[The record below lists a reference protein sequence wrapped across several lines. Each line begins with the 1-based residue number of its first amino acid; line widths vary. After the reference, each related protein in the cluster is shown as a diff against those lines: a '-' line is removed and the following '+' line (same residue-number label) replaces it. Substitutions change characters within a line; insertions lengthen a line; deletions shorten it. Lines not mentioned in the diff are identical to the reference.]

1 MTNMLGSLQAES
13 QHALQL
19 LERLQEKLNATG
31 DVSHDSEL
39 SQLIMMLESP
49 LFNQLL
55 TIDDSIEEL
64 KKYQH
69 ATSSNLDLDDFDI
82 NLDTGKLVLS
92 EAAEEKINL
101 RFALE
106 AESTAQYL
114 GNNDEDIEREQP
126 NFSMS
131 TPSFEEIETSKIYD
145 PEELKEAI
153 ETMAA
158 GRETQCIQ
166 LFKAEN
172 SSLGFSVVGL
182 KSENRGELGIFVQ
195 EIQPGGIAARD
206 GRLAESDHILAIDK
220 QVLDSSI
227 SHKQA
232 IYILQGASGLVELVI
247 ARGAVPRTDQSG
259 SGTLDTSSS
268 SETPADMVLNTEWTQ
283 LEIIELVNDGSG
295 LGFGIIG
302 GKSTGVVVKT
312 ILPGGVADRDGHLRS
327 GDHILQ
333 IGEVNVRGMGSE
345 QVAAVLRQAGSHVRL
360 VVARAI
366 HEPPPVQNP
375 TAPIIPTHQL
385 DEHLQRLFSAD
396 STEHL
401 DQYEHY
407 ANDRN
412 HDGHVSGSNSMGFIE
427 QAEVHAL
434 QPAYTYEGY
443 ENYQDS
449 ALIQAVPT
457 QIMFDEPP
465 LKRSVERTVEAN
477 GLLLSLHQPPEDAV
491 ESDVP
496 DVEYFEVE
504 LTKDNQGLGVTIAGY
519 VGELPTDLD
528 IDPDYELSGIFVKS
542 VAEGSAADTDGKI
555 NVNDQIIA
563 VDDQSLDGF
572 TNHQAVEVLKKTDLV
587 VKLKLARYHRG
598 PKYEQLQHYTAQAS
612 LAPSFNGDDELDA
625 TAGNVNLDDIDLLSG
640 EDFSGDLDLDLE
652 LSLKAKWQEIIG
664 DEYDIVVAQLSKFR
678 EGGGLG
684 ISLEGTVDVENGI
697 EVRPHHYIR
706 SVLKDGPVG
715 INGRM
720 QSGDELL
727 EVNETVLYG
736 LNHVEVVT
744 ILKELPQH
752 VRVVCARRKTAQ
764 SDLLYATTSDPFFQA
779 RTGDEVPY
787 AAIDDMPTER
797 LVKAKSEQSLSTAPV
812 SDFSLNKNKSRSL
825 EPLSGLAMWSSD
837 VILIE
842 LQKGD
847 RGLGFSILDYQDP
860 MNPQDTVIVIRSLVP
875 GGVAQLDGRLV
886 PGDRLIFVNDMN
898 LENATLDQAVQALK
912 GAVRGTV
919 RIGIAKPLPLPD
931 SFLGN
936 EEQHLRE
943 EIEADTEAQAMA
955 ERDAHAK
962 AIQEVRAKAER
973 DAEVEA
979 GWEVNVSVTPPQAPP
994 RPAHPI
1000 IQELDSDLSDNN
1012 TPPPASPPVE
1022 LLTFK
1027 SESQVTLS
1035 SPPLSPSLPPPIPM
1049 RHINLITREKP
1060 HYSADSTPEDNS
1072 HAPFGT
1078 YSEPHGQ
1085 YDYSESSDSDWAVW
1099 QPELAPN
1106 LPAPAR
1112 IQAFNKPK
1120 EVLIIDLT
1128 PDPKERCPPASS
1140 SVDPL
1145 SPKKNKKI
1153 PPPVPPKPKYKLPR
1167 LNQVPKTETP
1177 QRTSG
1182 YRKVALGITM
1192 GMGHDAQTQPST
1204 TSDLRSAFGESPQ
1217 PSPSSSPNV
1226 SPRSW
1231 TAYGDIPPLPNAL
1244 ERNIKIKKGLDPLG
1258 VTLDAVDKG
1267 INGGLVRSV
1276 QQGGAINKDGR
1287 IRAGDYIV
1295 SINNETLR
1303 NSTNA
1308 QIHAIERRVAL
1319 IGNEISV
1326 AYIPSGDAAVH
1337 RESALIML
1345 REQGPPT
1352 PPPTLQPSP
1361 KIYPKYYRS
1370 KLIHPSQIHR
1380 QTSKSSEKSLEL
1392 EIVAP
1397 AVPEKELKNAVVVNL
1412 CADERT
1418 TESST
1423 DELTNFSQSVDS
1435 KTDKTDTELVNN
1447 AQNGLDLH
1455 SDPDLEKEDMNK
1467 LLDKG
1472 VVPRQKS
1479 LAADGSP
1486 AIRAESWGPPRVVEL
1501 EREEGKTLG
1510 ISIVG
1515 GKVDIYNNATE
1526 TAISGIFIKHVVPN
1540 TPAGRNGTLKTG
1552 DRILAVDNVDL
1563 KDATHDRAVEVI
1575 RKAKTPVTFKVQSLL
1590 DPTVPRDEDLPNTK
1604 LATNVSEDHGE
1615 EPPPLP
1621 KSSPPKLTPAPSIPE
1636 DTSDSDEEEDEYGYT
1651 RKNIHKKY
1659 GDLNGQI
1666 HMIEFDR
1673 GSNGLGLSLA
1683 GNKDLNTMSVFVAG
1697 VQPNSPVGRD
1707 GRILVGDEL
1716 LEMNGQVIFGRSHL
1730 NASAIIKGVTA
1741 SKVKII
1747 LLRRDD
1753 CLVHM
1758 AVKPLTPTRPPKD
1771 SVSTLVQPPKPKP
1784 RSNKKLSTEVPREL
1798 PTTAE
1803 QNAHLPSV
1811 HVDPVQFPNT
1821 QQISLQ
1827 KSSVGLGFAIQEGCG
1842 DKKGIFIKSITMGG
1856 PAQEDGRLQV
1866 FDQLLAVD
1874 DQPLISV
1881 HYDKAIEALRRTQG
1895 SVVLLINRDPHVTSG
1910 GKSPTFGLSVT
1921 DQANNNTEDQEIVVD
1936 FDGTHD
1942 QDETEVTVPAAMVDE
1957 SIIKI
1962 EIENDKSKV
1971 ENDKK
1976 MAEND
1981 ENAVGA
1987 ERVDL
1992 QSGQSIAA
2000 DGQHGRTS
2008 PRESHHH
2015 LEVPQGDPATCD
2027 ILPGRS
2033 TVIEI
2038 NKGKSGLGISIVGGS
2053 DTLLGAIIIHEVY
2066 EDGAANRDGRLISGD
2081 QILEVNHEDLRDA
2094 THERAIQ
2101 VLRQTPSKVRMCV
2114 YRDDSQLKDED
2125 YYDTFTVELMKKPG
2139 KGLGLSI
2146 VGRKN
2151 GTGVFLSDI
2160 VKGGV
2165 AESDNRLMQGD
2176 QILDVNGEDMRNATQ
2191 DYAATVLKILMGK
2204 VTMTVGRL
2212 KVGSHG
2218 TSRRN
2223 SSSAS
2228 EKAGLRK
2235 SESSA
2240 SNAKTKGGK
2249 HVKGSSSSSEQSASI
2264 STYFVH
2270 LERYDS
2276 GPLGLSIAGG
2286 YGSPLGN
2293 IPITIANIQQ
2303 DTPAARARKLR
2314 IGDQLLSING
2324 LSTDN
2329 LSQGQAVTLLT
2340 QTQGVLML
2348 ELAKGEDFL
2357 SKPVYID
2364 EPTLEEIEALE
2375 QEALDDEEEMDTQVQ
2390 YKTIIL
2396 TRKAEGLGFSIV
2408 GGHGSPH
2415 GDLPIYVKT
2424 VFSKGAAAADGR
2436 LKRGDQIAAVNN
2448 RSLEGI
2454 THEEAVKILVNS
2466 HGEVKLRIVS

>member
-979 GWEVNVSVTPPQAPP
+979 GWEVN
-994 RPAHPI
+994 
-1000 IQELDSDLSDNN
+1000 
-1012 TPPPASPPVE
+1012 
-1022 LLTFK
+1022 
-1027 SESQVTLS
+1027 
-1035 SPPLSPSLPPPIPM
+1035 
-1049 RHINLITREKP
+1049 
-1060 HYSADSTPEDNS
+1060 
-1072 HAPFGT
+1072 
-1078 YSEPHGQ
+1078 
-1085 YDYSESSDSDWAVW
+1085 
-1099 QPELAPN
+1099 
-1106 LPAPAR
+1106 
-1112 IQAFNKPK
+1112 
-1120 EVLIIDLT
+1120 
-1128 PDPKERCPPASS
+1128 RCPPASS

-1177 QRTSG
+1177 QDSDSEVDAPPLPTSPPPDMG
-1182 YRKVALGITM
+1182 IQRSYPAPEESKVALGITM

>member
-936 EEQHLRE
+936 EEQ
-943 EIEADTEAQAMA
+943 
-955 ERDAHAK
+955 
-962 AIQEVRAKAER
+962 
-973 DAEVEA
+973 
-979 GWEVNVSVTPPQAPP
+979 
-994 RPAHPI
+994 
-1000 IQELDSDLSDNN
+1000 
-1012 TPPPASPPVE
+1012 
-1022 LLTFK
+1022 
-1027 SESQVTLS
+1027 
-1035 SPPLSPSLPPPIPM
+1035 
-1049 RHINLITREKP
+1049 
-1060 HYSADSTPEDNS
+1060 
-1072 HAPFGT
+1072 
-1078 YSEPHGQ
+1078 
-1085 YDYSESSDSDWAVW
+1085 
-1099 QPELAPN
+1099 
-1106 LPAPAR
+1106 
-1112 IQAFNKPK
+1112 
-1120 EVLIIDLT
+1120 
-1128 PDPKERCPPASS
+1128 RCPPASS

-1177 QRTSG
+1177 QDSDSEVDAPPLPTSPPPDMG
-1182 YRKVALGITM
+1182 IQRSYPAPEESKVALGITM

>member
-936 EEQHLRE
+936 EE
-943 EIEADTEAQAMA
+943 
-955 ERDAHAK
+955 
-962 AIQEVRAKAER
+962 
-973 DAEVEA
+973 
-979 GWEVNVSVTPPQAPP
+979 
-994 RPAHPI
+994 
-1000 IQELDSDLSDNN
+1000 
-1012 TPPPASPPVE
+1012 
-1022 LLTFK
+1022 
-1027 SESQVTLS
+1027 
-1035 SPPLSPSLPPPIPM
+1035 
-1049 RHINLITREKP
+1049 
-1060 HYSADSTPEDNS
+1060 
-1072 HAPFGT
+1072 
-1078 YSEPHGQ
+1078 
-1085 YDYSESSDSDWAVW
+1085 
-1099 QPELAPN
+1099 
-1106 LPAPAR
+1106 
-1112 IQAFNKPK
+1112 
-1120 EVLIIDLT
+1120 
-1128 PDPKERCPPASS
+1128 
-1140 SVDPL
+1140 
-1145 SPKKNKKI
+1145 
-1153 PPPVPPKPKYKLPR
+1153 
-1167 LNQVPKTETP
+1167 

>member
-936 EEQHLRE
+936 EEQ
-943 EIEADTEAQAMA
+943 DS
-955 ERDAHAK
+955 DS
-962 AIQEVRAKAER
+962 EV
-973 DAEVEA
+973 D
-979 GWEVNVSVTPPQAPP
+979 APP
-994 RPAHPI
+994 LPT
-1000 IQELDSDLSDNN
+1000 S
-1012 TPPPASPPVE
+1012 PPPDMGIQRS
-1022 LLTFK
+1022 
-1027 SESQVTLS
+1027 
-1035 SPPLSPSLPPPIPM
+1035 
-1049 RHINLITREKP
+1049 
-1060 HYSADSTPEDNS
+1060 Y
-1072 HAPFGT
+1072 
-1078 YSEPHGQ
+1078 
-1085 YDYSESSDSDWAVW
+1085 
-1099 QPELAPN
+1099 
-1106 LPAPAR
+1106 PAP
-1112 IQAFNKPK
+1112 
-1120 EVLIIDLT
+1120 E
-1128 PDPKERCPPASS
+1128 ES
-1140 SVDPL
+1140 
-1145 SPKKNKKI
+1145 
-1153 PPPVPPKPKYKLPR
+1153 
-1167 LNQVPKTETP
+1167 
-1177 QRTSG
+1177 
-1182 YRKVALGITM
+1182 KVALGITM

>member
-936 EEQHLRE
+936 EEQ
-943 EIEADTEAQAMA
+943 
-955 ERDAHAK
+955 
-962 AIQEVRAKAER
+962 
-973 DAEVEA
+973 
-979 GWEVNVSVTPPQAPP
+979 
-994 RPAHPI
+994 
-1000 IQELDSDLSDNN
+1000 
-1012 TPPPASPPVE
+1012 
-1022 LLTFK
+1022 
-1027 SESQVTLS
+1027 
-1035 SPPLSPSLPPPIPM
+1035 
-1049 RHINLITREKP
+1049 
-1060 HYSADSTPEDNS
+1060 
-1072 HAPFGT
+1072 
-1078 YSEPHGQ
+1078 
-1085 YDYSESSDSDWAVW
+1085 
-1099 QPELAPN
+1099 
-1106 LPAPAR
+1106 
-1112 IQAFNKPK
+1112 
-1120 EVLIIDLT
+1120 
-1128 PDPKERCPPASS
+1128 
-1140 SVDPL
+1140 
-1145 SPKKNKKI
+1145 
-1153 PPPVPPKPKYKLPR
+1153 
-1167 LNQVPKTETP
+1167 
-1177 QRTSG
+1177 
-1182 YRKVALGITM
+1182 VALGITM